1 MANLPDVVRRRIFH
15 HLSLDD
21 AKRGLD
27 WRHGHFMPI
36 GHFSKTK
43 QEGDRDR
50 LKFCLIYPEYV
61 TKLNIDLNQVLF
73 GEFQKLKNHN
83 SYFYY
88 YSSNQWRICTS
99 PPRSPRYVTTPYS
112 P

>member
-36 GHFSKTK
+36 GHFSTTK
-43 QEGDRDR
+43 QKGDRDR

-61 TKLNIDLNQVLF
+61 TKLNIDLNQV
-73 GEFQKLKNHN
+73 KLTFFLVNFKKI
-83 SYFYY
+83 SKLEK
-88 YSSNQWRICTS
+88 
-99 PPRSPRYVTTPYS
+99 P
-112 P
+112 

>member
-61 TKLNIDLNQVLF
+61 TKLNIDLNQVKLTF
-73 GEFQKLKNHN
+73 FRWISKKFQKLKNHN
-83 SYFYY
+83 SYF
-88 YSSNQWRICTS
+88 
-99 PPRSPRYVTTPYS
+99 
-112 P
+112 